1 MGNAQILVVEDEAIV
16 GLDIQSKLRSR
27 GYEVPALASSGKE
40 AVEIADALRPDL
52 VLMDIQL
59 DGDIDGVEAAEQIR
73 RRFGTPVV
81 YLTAYSDDQTL
92 QRAKVA
98 EPFGYL
104 LKPFEEKKLHA
115 AIEVALYKSKIDRE
129 KSSLEERL
137 RQAHKMEAIGELTT
151 GVAFNFNNM
160 LHGVVGHLDLALLRA
175 PDELKPYLE
184 AAEFDARRA
193 AKLVQQLMRF
203 CWPENAHT
211 DLVVAEDIAAEV
223 VSLFRQ
229 ILSRKPG
236 REIEV
241 LFRAGPDIAPVL
253 GSASQLKQCLVNL
266 CTNAQEALDQVQDSQ
281 SRKGLIELTVAMDRR
296 TAEAPKSSPDE
307 TARYV
312 VIEVSDNG
320 VGIEPRDQDRIFEP
334 FYSTRKFQDTNQAT
348 GQGKGLG
355 LATVYS
361 YVREHQGWIEVESEP
376 GSGTVFSIYLPAS
389 DSRVDTEADESEDVV
404 PVLKPAEEA
413 GIRFPLQGSETVLV
427 LADVDR
433 FRRILTEMLE
443 HNGYEVS
450 IGIGVRDGLALI
462 EHDGTIDLVIV
473 DVSAS
478 GTSSSET
485 VAQIVRTRPELK
497 VLVVTGL
504 ARTGA
509 AWKGAKAVLNKPFTS
524 NELMTAVRST
534 LDS

>member
-1 MGNAQILVVEDEAIV
+1 MENAQILVVEDEAIV
-16 GLDIQSKLRSR
+16 ALDIQSKLRSR
-27 GYEVPALASSGKE
+27 GYEVPALASSGRE

-59 DGDIDGVEAAEQIR
+59 EGDVDGVEAAEQIR

-81 YLTAYSDDQTL
+81 YLTAFSDDQTL

-104 LKPFEEKKLHA
+104 LKPFEERKLHV
-115 AIEVALYKSKIDRE
+115 AIEVALYKSRIDQE
-129 KSSLEERL
+129 KAALEERL
-137 RQAHKMEAIGELTT
+137 SQAHKMEAIGELTT

-193 AKLVQQLMRF
+193 AKLMQQLMRF
-203 CWPENAHT
+203 CWPETAHT
-211 DLVVAEDIAAEV
+211 ELVAPEDIAAEV

-229 ILSRKPG
+229 ILARKPG

-281 SRKGLIELTVAMDRR
+281 PLKGRIELSVAMARR
-296 TAEAPKSSPDE
+296 EAEGAKSSPAE
-307 TARYV
+307 SYV
-312 VIEVSDNG
+312 VIEISDNG
-320 VGIEPRDQDRIFEP
+320 VGIDPQDQDRIFEP

-355 LATVYS
+355 LATAYS
-361 YVREHQGWIEVESEP
+361 YIREHQGWIEVHSEP
-376 GSGTVFSIYLPAS
+376 GSGAVFSIYLPAS
-389 DSRVDTEADESEDVV
+389 DSPIDTEPDEREEVV
-404 PVLKPAEEA
+404 PVLTPGEGA
-413 GIRFPLQGSETVLV
+413 GEQFPSQGNETVLV

-443 HNGYEVS
+443 HNGYEVR

-462 EHDGTIDLVIV
+462 EHDAAIDLVVV

-485 VAQIVRTRPELK
+485 VAQIVRARPELK

-504 ARTGA
+504 ARTGT
-509 AWKGAKAVLNKPFTS
+509 AWKGAKGVLNKPFTT

>member
-1 MGNAQILVVEDEAIV
+1 MEHAQILVVEDGAIV
-16 GLDIQSKLRSR
+16 ALDIQSKLRNR
-27 GYEVPALASSGKE
+27 GYEVPAPASSGRE
-40 AVEIADALRPDL
+40 AVEKADALRPDL

-59 DGDIDGVEAAEQIR
+59 EGDVDGVEAAEEIR

-81 YLTAYSDDQTL
+81 YLTAYSDDRTL
-92 QRAKVA
+92 QRAKFA

-104 LKPFEEKKLHA
+104 LKPFEERKLHA
-115 AIEVALYKSKIDRE
+115 AIEVALHKSRIDRE
-129 KSSLEERL
+129 RASLDERL
-137 RQAHKMEAIGELTT
+137 RQAHRMEAIAELTT

-193 AKLVQQLMRF
+193 ARLVQQLIRF
-203 CWPENAHT
+203 CAPDNAHT
-211 DLVVAEDIAAEV
+211 DLVAPEDIAAEV

-229 ILSRKPG
+229 ILARKSG

-241 LFRAGPDIAPVL
+241 LFRSGPDIAPVL
-253 GSASQLKQCLVNL
+253 GNASHLKQCLVNL
-266 CTNAQEALDQVQDSQ
+266 CTNAQESLDKVQDSQ
-281 SRKGLIELTVAMDRR
+281 SRKGLIELSVAMRE
-296 TAEAPKSSPDE
+296 TEGPQSSPHQTE
-307 TARYV
+307 RYV
-312 VIEVSDNG
+312 VIEVSDSG
-320 VGIEPRDQDRIFEP
+320 VGIDPQDQDRIFEP
-334 FYSTRKFQDTNQAT
+334 FYSTRRFQDTNQAT
-348 GQGKGLG
+348 GPARGLG
-355 LATVYS
+355 LATAYS
-361 YVREHQGWIEVESEP
+361 YIREHQGWIEVDSEP
-376 GSGTVFSIYLPAS
+376 GSGAVFSIYLPAS
-389 DSRVDTEADESEDVV
+389 DSTVDTAADASADVV
-404 PVLKPAEEA
+404 PVFTPGEEPEN
-413 GIRFPLQGSETVLV
+413 RFGLQGSETVLV

-443 HNGYEVS
+443 LNGYAVR
-450 IGIGVRDGLALI
+450 IGIEIRDGLALI
-462 EHDGTIDLVIV
+462 EHDAAIDLVVV

-485 VAQIVRTRPELK
+485 VAQIARARPELK

-509 AWKGAKAVLNKPFTS
+509 AWKGAKAILNKPFTS
-524 NELMTAVRST
+524 SELMTAVRST

>member
-1 MGNAQILVVEDEAIV
+1 MENAQILVVEDEAIV
-16 GLDIQSKLRSR
+16 ALDIQSKLRSR

-40 AVEIADALRPDL
+40 AVEMADALRPDL

-59 DGDIDGVEAAEQIR
+59 EGDIDGVEAAEQIR
-73 RRFGTPVV
+73 DRFGTPVV
-81 YLTAYSDDQTL
+81 YLTAYSDDRTL

-104 LKPFEEKKLHA
+104 LKPFEERKLHA
-115 AIEVALYKSKIDRE
+115 AIEIALYKSKIDLE
-129 KSSLEERL
+129 KSALEERL

-193 AKLVQQLMRF
+193 AKLVQQLVRF
-203 CWPENAHT
+203 CWPENA
-211 DLVVAEDIAAEV
+211 LMEAVAPEDIAAEV

-229 ILSRKPG
+229 ILARKPG
-236 REIEV
+236 KEIEV

-266 CTNAQEALDQVQDSQ
+266 CTNAQEALDHVQDSQ
-281 SRKGLIELTVAMDRR
+281 SHTGRIELSVAMAPR
-296 TAEAPKSSPDE
+296 TADGPKGAMDA
-307 TARYV
+307 TDRYV
-312 VIEVSDNG
+312 VIEVADNG
-320 VGIEPRDQDRIFEP
+320 AGIDPDDIDRIFEP
-334 FYSTRKFQDTNQAT
+334 FFSTRKFQDTNQAT

-355 LATVYS
+355 LAMAYS
-361 YVREHQGWIEVESEP
+361 YIREHQGWIEVDSEP
-376 GSGTVFSIYLPAS
+376 GAGAVFSIFLPATYS
-389 DSRVDTEADESEDVV
+389 PVVTAPDEREIV
-404 PVLKPAEEA
+404 PVLTPTEKAD
-413 GIRFPLQGSETVLV
+413 GSLPLQGTETVLV

-433 FRRILTEMLE
+433 FRQILTEMLE
-443 HNGYEVS
+443 HNGYQVR
-450 IGIGVRDGLALI
+450 IGIGVRDGLALV
-462 EHDGTIDLVIV
+462 EHDPSIDLVIV

-485 VAQIVRTRPELK
+485 VAQIVRIRPELK

-509 AWKGAKAVLNKPFTS
+509 PWKGAKGVLNKPFTT

-534 LDS
+534 LQ